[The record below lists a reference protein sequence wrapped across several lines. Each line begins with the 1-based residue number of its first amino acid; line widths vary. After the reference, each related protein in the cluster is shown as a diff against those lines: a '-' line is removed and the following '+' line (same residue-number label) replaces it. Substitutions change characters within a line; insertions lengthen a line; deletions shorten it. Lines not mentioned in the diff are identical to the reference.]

1 MGALHGYCGRGGR
14 VGCLGRPGKGLVKGG
29 KEERKGGECKVEWM
43 NRATRKTTK
52 WEWGSFGNCYVKF
65 SRRRILFV
73 YM

>member
-43 NRATRKTTK
+43 NRTTRKTAK
-52 WEWGSFGNCYVKF
+52 WA
-65 SRRRILFV
+65 
-73 YM
+73 